1 MRALRHTLLHGL
13 CGIAGYWFVSSAD
26 QAAPP
31 AAAPSF
37 FKEPAKPIAPARHS
51 APPPLASEAGLSQLT
66 PEDWAEAI
74 SPISQMRLYELPMM
88 LRGLLRNPF
97 PDVQRRLLR
106 YLFER
111 WAVLDHPG
119 ALAAMRSISSPQ
131 HQETALRAILG
142 IWTKSDTEAAWQYIT
157 AMDDDSVL
165 QEAGIEILLSLN
177 VGADPLR
184 YLAWA
189 GQLEDVFLREKALLQ
204 IGDSWMA
211 KDPQGA
217 LAIVMTVE
225 PQRLRDY
232 LLSKLCHR
240 DAVDHPTGLAAVAQ
254 LPSQAE
260 RSRLSGEWLG
270 AFGND
275 QPQAAFDWLLAHAHR
290 PELQKSADTLGG
302 IMTTKVKSHADL
314 RAMALQLPAGPLRD
328 AFASRAADEWANSGH
343 PLAEAESLLSLSAP
357 CIERESAQS
366 TLTSK
371 RQNP

>member
-1 MRALRHTLLHGL
+1 MRIMLQALLHGL
-13 CGIAGYWFVSSAD
+13 CGIAGFWFVSSPD

-31 AAAPSF
+31 AEVQSSLKKSAAPISS
-37 FKEPAKPIAPARHS
+37 ARHA
-51 APPPLASEAGLSQLT
+51 APPLLTSEAGFALLT
-66 PEDWAEAI
+66 PENWAEAI

-119 ALAAMRSISSPQ
+119 ALAAMRGISSPQ
-131 HQETALRAILG
+131 HQESALRAILDV
-142 IWTKSDTEAAWQYIT
+142 WTKSDTDAAWQYIT
-157 AMDDDSVL
+157 AMEDDSVL
-165 QEAGIEILLSLN
+165 QEAGIEILLGLN

-189 GQLEDVFLREKALLQ
+189 EQLDDVFLREKALVQ
-204 IGDSWMA
+204 IGDSWMS

-217 LAIVMTVE
+217 LATVMTVE
-225 PQRLRDY
+225 PKRLRDY

-240 DAVDHPTGLAAVAQ
+240 DGVDHPTGLAAVAT

-260 RSRLSGEWLG
+260 RSRLSEEWIG
-270 AFGND
+270 AFGNAK
-275 QPQAAFDWLLAHAHR
+275 PQEAFEWLVAHADR

-302 IMTTKVKSHADL
+302 IMTTKVKSIADL

-328 AFASRAADEWANSGH
+328 AFASRAADEWANSGRS
-343 PLAEAESLLSLSAP
+343 PAEAESLLSLSGP

-366 TLTSK
+366 TIASK
-371 RQNP
+371 RHQP

>member
-1 MRALRHTLLHGL
+1 MSALRQTLLHTL
-13 CGIAGYWFVSSAD
+13 CGIAGFWFVSSPD

-31 AAAPSF
+31 SAAPSSL
-37 FKEPAKPIAPARHS
+37 KEPAKPIASVRHS
-51 APPPLASEAGLSQLT
+51 APPPLTSEAGFAQLT
-66 PEDWAEAI
+66 PENWAEAI

-97 PDVQRRLLR
+97 PDVRWRLMR

-111 WAVLDHPG
+111 WAVLDHAG
-119 ALAAMRSISSPQ
+119 ALAAMRGISSPQ
-131 HQETALRAILG
+131 HKESALRAILG
-142 IWTKSDTEAAWQYIT
+142 IWTKSDAAAAWQYIT

-189 GQLEDVFLREKALLQ
+189 EQLDDVFLREKALLQ
-204 IGDSWMA
+204 IGDSWMS

-217 LAIVMTVE
+217 LARVMTVE

-232 LLSKLCHR
+232 MLTKLCYR
-240 DAVDHPTGLAAVAQ
+240 DGVDHPTGLAAIAT

-260 RSRLSGEWLG
+260 RSRLSEEWIG
-270 AFGND
+270 AFGSD
-275 QPQAAFDWLLAHAHR
+275 KPQEAFQWLLAHADR

-302 IMTTKVKSHADL
+302 IMTVRTKSVADL

-328 AFASRAADEWANSGH
+328 AFASRAADEWANTGRSV
-343 PLAEAESLLSLSAP
+343 AEAESLLSLSGP

-366 TLTSK
+366 TIASK
-371 RQNP
+371 RQKP